1 MITLDATHCCPGVE
15 VQLMYFKGFMTSLS
29 GLRRFKKLGNS
40 FPSKFWD
47 LPSIFPPDASDS
59 IEDLRLLGL
68 KACMPRLG
76 PAPEPTDGSLSP
88 TPCPHPPYKSLTA
101 LP

>member
-15 VQLMYFKGFMTSLS
+15 VQLMYFKGFMKSPS
-29 GLRRFKKLGNS
+29 GLRRFKKLGNLV
-40 FPSKFWD
+40 PS
-47 LPSIFPPDASDS
+47 PVSSHQMHQDS

-68 KACMPRLG
+68 KASVPRLG